1 MDTDRISRLE
11 EEVRSLRE
19 RLDKCEPTNS
29 LAIVCFS
36 GEWDKLFAAFTIANG
51 ALALGLEVH
60 IFFTFWGATAVRN
73 GRSPV
78 GEGAD
83 ALQRAFS
90 GILPGAASSAPLSR
104 FHFFGLGKFFLRRL
118 MKKKGVDDLPALIR
132 SAKDLGLHAHYCDT
146 SLQLFGWCPEDLL
159 DANDSDCCGV
169 STFLSIANR
178 SRTVFF
184 I

>member
-1 MDTDRISRLE
+1 MDDERIRLLE
-11 EEVRSLRE
+11 EEVRSLRA
-19 RLDKCEPTNS
+19 RLEKSETKNS

-36 GEWDKLFAAFTIANG
+36 GEWDRLYAAFTLANG
-51 ALALGLEVH
+51 ALALGMEVH
-60 IFFTFWGATAVRN
+60 MFFTFWGATAVRN
-73 GRSPV
+73 GRPPV

-90 GILPGAASSAPLSR
+90 GLLPSAAAAAPLSR
-104 FHFFGLGKFFLRRL
+104 FHLFGLGKFFLRRL
-118 MKKKGVDDLPALIR
+118 MRKRGVDDLPSMIQ

-159 DANDSDCCGV
+159 EADRSDCCGV
-169 STFLSIANR
+169 STFLSISNR
-178 SRTVFF
+178 SRSVFF